1 MAEDH
6 GVFDDEGTDSAVLP
20 VMDIAAADAGEL
32 DVDNDIVRV
41 GDGWDGAVFEF
52 DGVRLLEHE
61 GEVLLGRG
69 GSVSVA
75 FQLIHLGN

>member
-6 GVFDDEGTDSAVLP
+6 GVFDDEVADRAVGP
-20 VMDIAAADAGEL
+20 VVHVAAADSGEL
-32 DVDNDIVRV
+32 DVDDHIVRV
-41 GDGWDGAVFEF
+41 GDGGDGAVFEG
-52 DGVRLLEHE
+52 DGVGLLEHE